1 MFFNQSEVNL
11 LELSYEIFFKG
22 SVFGTA
28 ISGPMSLTWVGHAR
42 SFLSLCSVSAGRGEF
57 NHLASD
63 RQGTVLA
70 STASSGGAEDT
81 CTAYG
86 YSKGML
92 TSFCGFHGELRSS
105 VTGHYQFGRGHR
117 QMNPVLMRFN
127 SPDKLSPFGK
137 GGLNAYAFM
146 LDDPVNGSDPTG
158 AYKISGV
165 PLVLKKDHV
174 LLVTQLA
181 PRQPRVLN
189 LMAHAEP
196 GFVTTD
202 KGLMGPADFVDYLK
216 RLKLNPQD
224 YDYRII
230 GCNSG
235 TAQAD
240 GQSSFAKGLSDI
252 VGRPVEGYVGN
263 VSFSIEHKVDSL
275 TRHTRVGIE
284 IAESNPYAEGTKQYG
299 TFACAPVVVDVV
311 RGGANPLLQFVQVA
325 LPLFT
330 GNATSHRLSLV
341 QIHPR
346 RQQIHRQP

>member
-1 MFFNQSEVNL
+1 MKFF
-11 LELSYEIFFKG
+11 YKG

-28 ISGPMSLTWVGHAR
+28 ISGPMSLTWVGYAR
-42 SFLSLCSVSAGRGEF
+42 SFLSLYSVSGGRSEF

-70 STASSGGAEDT
+70 GTASSGGAEDT

-86 YSKGML
+86 YSKSML

-146 LDDPVNGSDPTG
+146 LDDPMNGSDPTG
-158 AYKISGV
+158 GYKIGGA

-174 LLVTQLA
+174 LLVTQSA

-196 GFVTTD
+196 GFVTID

-216 RLKLNPQD
+216 SLKLNPLD

-240 GQSSFAKGLSDI
+240 GQDSFAEGLAGI
-252 VGRPVEGYVGN
+252 VGRKVEGYDGH
-263 VSFSIEHKVDSL
+263 VSFSIAHKVDQQ
-275 TRHTRVGIE
+275 TGHTRVYFE
-284 IAESNPYAEGTKQYG
+284 IAESNPYAKGTKQYE
-299 TFACAPVVVDVV
+299 TFAYAPVMVDGF
-311 RGGANPLLQFVQVA
+311 RGG
-325 LPLFT
+325 
-330 GNATSHRLSLV
+330 S
-341 QIHPR
+341 
-346 RQQIHRQP
+346 